1 MIGGILLVALATRLF
16 LLQAYRV
23 PSAAMEDSV
32 LVGDYLI
39 TNKLTYGP
47 LIPLTSV
54 RLPGLGSPE
63 AGDPIVVRFPHDTG
77 REILKRCMAGPGQT
91 VEIRNKILY
100 VDGKRTVDPQRSKYV
115 DPRVLPKESPDGVR
129 DNYGPV
135 TIPPGHYFV
144 IGDNRDNSDDS
155 RFWGFIP
162 AHDIV
167 AKPTFIYFSWAPD
180 PESPVDEGPSS
191 FPAIV
196 GYNVLHFFERVRWDR
211 IGKLIE

>member
-135 TIPPGHYFV
+135 TIPPLFRHRRQSGQQRRQSILGIHTGTRHRGKADLHLFQLGTRSRIARLRGTLVVSSYR
-144 IGDNRDNSDDS
+144 GLQRASLLRARALGSNR
-155 RFWGFIP
+155 
-162 AHDIV
+162 
-167 AKPTFIYFSWAPD
+167 
-180 PESPVDEGPSS
+180 EVD
-191 FPAIV
+191 
-196 GYNVLHFFERVRWDR
+196 
-211 IGKLIE
+211 